1 MSPETQDFHI
11 SVTPLTS
18 SDTYLVRT
26 EKVTPG
32 VPLAEEQ
39 VKWPIEHWL
48 DQFKILMNDPD
59 IKSSENLINLGKE
72 LYQNLFT
79 GSIRD
84 SWIIAQA
91 IAHNHNTVLR
101 LRLGLKGSLLPQLP
115 WEILHDLDRPLTT
128 GTDLA
133 FSRYLL
139 APLRRQFNIIETG
152 KSSAINILIALDSS
166 HNKKQLYQ
174 ELQDLEI
181 ELNHL
186 QLEILDNPDAT
197 ELTQILEMGNYQIFH
212 YIGNITETLIS
223 EDLAGLL
230 VNNGVKLA
238 VFNSF
243 KATDT
248 LLNISNTLITR
259 GMPAILGITDH
270 ISNEAELTLIRLFYR
285 NLNQGYPIDLSLNRA
300 RQGLISAFGSK
311 QLYWT
316 LPLLYLQP
324 QFDGFFL
331 SKNEQQY
338 LDDIDDHLLTQSNL
352 VDDFSIGLE
361 DHHFQVDYDDNYAD
375 DYAVVS
381 ELFKKVAQSDN
392 MIQTQDIL
400 SDSLAKNSIESG
412 EIVQEKQIYLENK
425 KSKPWPLII
434 LFTTGIITIVMGI
447 IWFWLNQNNS
457 KNNAIPSSTNINIV
471 PKQKTNFTKD
481 NSGNLTTFAMDR
493 FRENDVKTGILVVEE
508 LLKPERSAL
517 TNAETVLNSL
527 SEKQKYQPEIMFL
540 WGRIA
545 WQSIQT
551 GNNKY
556 SINDVQR
563 YWEFCLKNDNKSVIY
578 LNALGFVYYEQKF
591 YEKANK
597 IWFKALSLHNKN
609 TSEIDVL
616 NSYAG
621 LALGLKQLSLQTK
634 DKERK
639 EKLLNESNKLYE
651 KVITDEPVKFQP
663 NELSRNNWLWT
674 EKMIKDWGKL
684 GKKD

>member
-39 VKWPIEHWL
+39 VKWSIENWL
-48 DQFKILMNDPD
+48 EQFKILMNDPD
-59 IKSSENLINLGKE
+59 IKSSETLINLGKE

-101 LRLGLKGSLLPQLP
+101 LCLGLKGSLLPQLP

-128 GTDLA
+128 GADLT

-139 APLRRQFNIIETG
+139 VPLRHQLNLIDSQKYPNIKTLIILNSFNE
-152 KSSAINILIALDSS
+152 
-166 HNKKQLYQ
+166 KKQLYQ
-174 ELQDLEI
+174 GIKDLEI
-181 ELNHL
+181 ELNF
-186 QLEILDNPDAT
+186 LELEVLENPDSM
-197 ELTQILEMGNYQIFH
+197 ELTQTLEMGNYQIFH
-212 YIGNITETLIS
+212 YMGNITETLIS

-238 VFNSF
+238 IFNSF
-243 KATDT
+243 QATHT

-259 GMPAILGITDH
+259 GMPAVLGITDH
-270 ISNEAELTLIRLFYR
+270 IPDEVQLTLIRLFYR
-285 NLNQGYPIDLSLNRA
+285 NLNQGYPIDLSLSRA
-300 RQGLISAFGSK
+300 RQGLISAFGVK

-331 SKNEQQY
+331 RKNEQQSI
-338 LDDIDDHLLTQSNL
+338 DDIDDHLVKQPNL
-352 VDDFSIGLE
+352 VDDFSIELE
-361 DHHFQVDYDDNYAD
+361 DNFDFNDDDNYAED
-375 DYAVVS
+375 LAVVS
-381 ELFKKVAQSDN
+381 ELFKKVAQSDSI
-392 MIQTQDIL
+392 IQTQEIRPDF
-400 SDSLAKNSIESG
+400 LAKNTIESV
-412 EIVQEKQIYLENK
+412 EIVQEKPSYLEIK

-434 LFTTGIITIVMGI
+434 FVTTGIMTVIMGI
-447 IWFWLNQNNS
+447 IWFWLNQNNT

-471 PKQKTNFTKD
+471 SKQKTNFTKD
-481 NSGNLTTFAMDR
+481 KSANLTTFAMDR
-493 FRENDVKTGILVVEE
+493 FRQNDVKTGILVIEE

-517 TNAETVLNSL
+517 NNAETVLTSL
-527 SEKQKYQPEIMFL
+527 SEKQKYQPEVMFL
-540 WGRIA
+540 WGRIS

-563 YWEFCLKNDNKSVIY
+563 YWEFSLKNNEQSVIY
-578 LNALGFVYYEQKF
+578 LNALGFVYYEQKL

-597 IWFKALSLHNKN
+597 VWFKALSLHNKN
-609 TSEIDVL
+609 TSEMDVL

-621 LALGLKQLSLQTK
+621 LALGLKQLSLQTQDK
-634 DKERK
+634 DRR

-663 NELSRNNWLWT
+663 NELSKNNWLWT
-674 EKMIKDWGKL
+674 EKMINDWGNL
-684 GKKD
+684 RKKIN